1 MDRRESGKT
10 PRQLVPVV
18 LTGAMGKYGGELWDA
33 AERDGRIKPGRGPNF
48 TKRVL
53 PDLAPL
59 LRKDALDQG
68 IPRSAVD
75 RSDRPTRG
83 VLIPPEEG
91 GPFPERLGP
100 CGWSSEDP
108 GEFQWDI
115 VTRGRAHWLLARD
128 AVAIGW
134 LAAAMHGLPHWADS
148 EPVVF
153 FSTHTRR
160 SARSRFGAKFRTPPA
175 DLVTVRPDPLFPE
188 LRSVD
193 AATAAVQCLSSVMRG
208 KKTWWIPS
216 VPGMGDREVRAVQL
230 IDAFYQCTHVTA
242 RQILVAARGTV
253 SRRVVKRVLAL
264 CDQGAQ
270 SPMETVLRL
279 LVRDTLADVAGDHV
293 WSSQVTVVLGTWYR
307 KRTTP
312 DLACVELKVALYY
325 DGRHHDEDD
334 QNDTDFRLFQQ
345 LKDLGWEVVRV
356 NRDLLS
362 DLEELMKQVDA
373 AIARAVAAAE
383 ALAAPPS

>member
-1 MDRRESGKT
+1 MDTVSS
-10 PRQLVPVV
+10 
-18 LTGAMGKYGGELWDA
+18 
-33 AERDGRIKPGRGPNF
+33 RD
-48 TKRVL
+48 
-53 PDLAPL
+53 
-59 LRKDALDQG
+59 
-68 IPRSAVD
+68 
-75 RSDRPTRG
+75 
-83 VLIPPEEG
+83 
-91 GPFPERLGP
+91 
-100 CGWSSEDP
+100 
-108 GEFQWDI
+108 
-115 VTRGRAHWLLARD
+115 
-128 AVAIGW
+128 
-134 LAAAMHGLPHWADS
+134 
-148 EPVVF
+148 
-153 FSTHTRR
+153 
-160 SARSRFGAKFRTPPA
+160 
-175 DLVTVRPDPLFPE
+175 
-188 LRSVD
+188 
-193 AATAAVQCLSSVMRG
+193 
-208 KKTWWIPS
+208 
-216 VPGMGDREVRAVQL
+216 GDREVRAVQL

-253 SRRVVKRVLAL
+253 SRRVLKRVLAL
-264 CDQGAQ
+264 CDQGTQ